1 MIVRSCLSAWSSW
14 VAGGFAGNGIA
25 CRLERDGVLISR
37 FTRREVDL
45 LAEMA
50 PTGSPR
56 GCALGMCL
64 SRFWLWLAAVTQR
77 CCETIS
83 SCGSDAQCSGG
94 RAAGVRRQYQLR
106 RGICQFRDP
115 AIRSVCENSASLHGV
130 MHLAREIMFTSE
142 VKAPLA
148 ILRPTLIYGAAD
160 PHNGYGPNHFWR
172 LARSREPIRLFGKG
186 EERRD
191 HVSIDDVA
199 EVTTCVIYQR
209 SAGALNI
216 ATGTGTSFREIA
228 EMVLRISN
236 WPVPIEEVPRT
247 GPMPHNGYRA
257 FGTTSCR
264 AAFPDFSFGAASE
277 RIGRDGT
284 TPRYDRD
291 HLTAAAPQ
299 WPPLSI

>member
-1 MIVRSCLSAWSSW
+1 M
-14 VAGGFAGNGIA
+14 
-25 CRLERDGVLISR
+25 
-37 FTRREVDL
+37 T
-45 LAEMA
+45 

-64 SRFWLWLAAVTQR
+64 SRFRLWLPAATQR
-77 CCETIS
+77 CCGTTS

-106 RGICQFRDP
+106 RGICRFRGP
-115 AIRSVCENSASLHGV
+115 AIRTVCESLASLHGV

-160 PHNGYGPNHFWR
+160 PHNGYGPNRFWR

-191 HVSIDDVA
+191 HMSIDDVA
-199 EVTTCVIYQR
+199 ELTTCVIYQR

-228 EMVLRISN
+228 RDGASN
-236 WPVPIEEVPRT
+236 CELAGANR
-247 GPMPHNGYRA
+247 G
-257 FGTTSCR
+257 
-264 AAFPDFSFGAASE
+264 GAAH
-277 RIGRDGT
+277 RPDGAQRL
-284 TPRYDRD
+284 PRVRHDELPRR
-291 HLTAAAPQ
+291 LP
-299 WPPLSI
+299 